1 MRSDSDV
8 KKAREAMES
17 RIDRDEYPL
26 LLLIWQ
32 SKRGALGAVCNEGK
46 DPREADQ
53 NLEDVLASGADSA
66 DTRSASAVSDSSRG
80 ASRELDLGSFI
91 KIQAA
96 RNAFAWVMDERDT
109 I

>member
-1 MRSDSDV
+1 MPMRSDSDV
-8 KKAREAMES
+8 QKAREAMES

-32 SKRGALGAVCNEGK
+32 SKRGALGAVCNEGQ

-53 NLEDVLASGADSA
+53 NLEDVLASGA
-66 DTRSASAVSDSSRG
+66 
-80 ASRELDLGSFI
+80 ELDLSSFI
-91 KIQAA
+91 KIQSA
-96 RNAFAWVMDERDT
+96 RNAFAWVMEERDS

>member
-1 MRSDSDV
+1 MRSTADI
-8 KKAREAMES
+8 KKAREVMEA

-53 NLEDVLASGADSA
+53 NLEDVLASGAD
-66 DTRSASAVSDSSRG
+66 
-80 ASRELDLGSFI
+80 LDLPSFV
-91 KIQAA
+91 KVQSA
-96 RNAFAWVMDERDT
+96 RNVFAWVNEDLDS

>member
-53 NLEDVLASGADSA
+53 NLEDVLASGAD
-66 DTRSASAVSDSSRG
+66 
-80 ASRELDLGSFI
+80 LDLGSFI

-96 RNAFAWVMDERDT
+96 RNAFAWVMEERDT